1 MCDGKAPL
9 RAPTP
14 TRNCA
19 PTNYDC
25 ERFDGGQSSPII
37 PGQKTMHRTL
47 LAFAS
52 TLLFLFGVL
61 ASPVRADDMQTCR
74 RWADD
79 ETIAACSRLI
89 ASGTQRGGD
98 LAQAY
103 LWRGITYIRFKGDWD
118 RAIADFTEA
127 LRLGSKDP
135 GAYAGRAAAYI
146 RKGDFDRALADLNE
160 GLRLDPKHAGIRNVL
175 GYYYN
180 KKGDYER
187 GLTEVNESLR
197 LAPQYAYAFNTR
209 GEIYENKAEY
219 SRALA
224 DFRAALSGDPD
235 KTQRLGVESA
245 AAIARVEGKLAAIS
259 GGDWARCAR
268 APDREDGISACARLI
283 TAKKLGA
290 ADLAQVYVLRAV
302 GYGRFRGDYDLA
314 IADYSEGMRLDPTIV
329 ASYAGRG
336 ASYLRKGN
344 LDLALKDLNEGL
356 RRNPNNSAVHNGLG
370 AYLLAKGDYGSALVE
385 FNTAIRLQPQYLYAY
400 RYRGEAYEGK
410 GDLSAALAD
419 FRVALSFDP
428 DKKQVGGRE
437 AAEGIARVEQKLANA
452 GGTKVAAPGISPP
465 AIAPVAAPIGH
476 RVALVI
482 GNAKYR
488 YATQLPN
495 PSNDAADIAQALRKL
510 GFDVVEGR
518 DLDKHAMED
527 KIREFGRKVERADL
541 ALLFYAGHGMQ
552 VGGKNYL
559 VPIDAKLERTGDL
572 TLDTI
577 EVGQIL
583 AQMEAEKR
591 VNLVF
596 LDACRDNPLARSFAR
611 SLGTRSTSVGSGL
624 AAIQSAVGTMIA
636 YATQPDNVALDG
648 EGRNSPFTAA
658 LLKHIATPNLE
669 ISALMKRVRADVIAA
684 TREKQVPWDHSSL
697 VGDVVL
703 AR

>member
-1 MCDGKAPL
+1 
-9 RAPTP
+9 
-14 TRNCA
+14 
-19 PTNYDC
+19 
-25 ERFDGGQSSPII
+25 
-37 PGQKTMHRTL
+37 MHRLL

-52 TLLFLFGVL
+52 AISLLIGVV
-61 ASPVRADDMQTCR
+61 ASPVRADDTETCR
-74 RWADD
+74 KWVGDD
-79 ETIAACSRLI
+79 ALAACTRLI
-89 ASGTQRGGD
+89 SSGTRRGGD
-98 LAQAY
+98 LAEAY
-103 LWRGITYIRFKGDWD
+103 IWRGIIYIRFKGDWD
-118 RAIADFTEA
+118 RAIADFGEA
-127 LRLGSKDP
+127 IRLGTKDP
-135 GAYAGRAAAYI
+135 GAYAGRAAANL
-146 RKGDFDRALADLNE
+146 RKGNIDRALPDLTE
-160 GLRLDPKHAGIRNVL
+160 GLRLDPRHPGVHNVL

-180 KKGDYER
+180 KKGDLAR
-187 GLTEVNESLR
+187 ALTEANEALR
-197 LAPQYAYAFNTR
+197 LSPQYSYAFNTR
-209 GEIYENKAEY
+209 GEIYENKGELDK
-219 SRALA
+219 ALG
-224 DFRAALSGDPD
+224 DFRAALDLDPD
-235 KTQRLGVESA
+235 KRQRAGLDA
-245 AAIARVEGKLAAIS
+245 AEGIARVEQKLTAIDRA
-259 GGDWARCAR
+259 GCAT
-268 APDREDGISACARLI
+268 APNREDGISACTRLI
-283 TAKKLGA
+283 AAKKLGG
-290 ADLAQVYVLRAV
+290 ADLGQAYVLRAI
-302 GYGRFRGDYDLA
+302 GYGRFKGDYDLA
-314 IADYSEGMRLDPTIV
+314 IADYSEGMRLDPANV
-329 ASYAGRG
+329 AAYAGRAAG
-336 ASYLRKGN
+336 YLRKGN
-344 LDLALKDLNEGL
+344 MDLALKDLNEGL

-370 AYLLAKGDYGSALVE
+370 AYHLAKGEYTSALVE

-400 RYRGEAYEGK
+400 RYRAEAYEGK
-410 GDLSAALAD
+410 GDLAAALAD

-437 AAEGIARVEQKLANA
+437 AAEGIARVEQKLAKADVAN
-452 GGTKVAAPGISPP
+452 VAAPRISPP
-465 AIAPVAAPIGH
+465 AVAATVPTSR

-488 YATQLPN
+488 FAVQLPN
-495 PSNDAADIAQALRKL
+495 PSNDAADVAQALRKL
-510 GFDVVEGR
+510 RFDVVEGR
-518 DLDKHAMED
+518 DLDRRGMED
-527 KIREFGRKVERADL
+527 RIREFGRKVEGADL

-572 TLDTI
+572 SLDTI
-577 EVGQIL
+577 EVGQVL

-684 TREKQVPWDHSSL
+684 THEKQVPWDHSSL

>member
-1 MCDGKAPL
+1 
-9 RAPTP
+9 
-14 TRNCA
+14 
-19 PTNYDC
+19 
-25 ERFDGGQSSPII
+25 
-37 PGQKTMHRTL
+37 MHRPL

-52 TLLFLFGVL
+52 VISLLIGVI
-61 ASPVRADDMQTCR
+61 ASPA
-74 RWADD
+74 WADD
-79 ETIAACSRLI
+79 TETCKKWVGDDALAACTRLI
-89 ASGTQRGGD
+89 SSGTLRGGD
-98 LAQAY
+98 LAEAY
-103 LWRGITYIRFKGDWD
+103 IWRGITYIRFKGDWD
-118 RAIADFTEA
+118 RAIADFGEA
-127 LRLGSKDP
+127 IRLGTKDP
-135 GAYAGRAAAYI
+135 AAYAGRAAAYI
-146 RKGDFDRALADLNE
+146 RKGDTDRSLPDLNE
-160 GLRLDPKHAGIRNVL
+160 GLRLDPRHPGVHNVL

-180 KKGDYER
+180 KKGDLAR
-187 GLTEVNESLR
+187 ALTEANEALR
-197 LAPQYAYAFNTR
+197 LSPQYSYAFNTR
-209 GEIYENKAEY
+209 GEIYESKGELDKA
-219 SRALA
+219 LV
-224 DFRAALSGDPD
+224 DFRAALGLDPD
-235 KTQRLGVESA
+235 KRQRAGMEA
-245 AAIARVEGKLAAIS
+245 AEGIARVEQKLTAIDRAGCS
-259 GGDWARCAR
+259 K
-268 APDREDGISACARLI
+268 APDREDGISACTRLI
-283 TAKKLGA
+283 AAKKLGG
-290 ADLAQVYVLRAV
+290 ADLGQVYILRAV
-302 GYGRFRGDYDLA
+302 GYGRFKGDYDLA
-314 IADYSEGMRLDPTIV
+314 IADYGEGMRLDPANV
-329 ASYAGRG
+329 AAYAGRA

-344 LDLALKDLNEGL
+344 VDLALKDLNEGL
-356 RRNPNNSAVHNGLG
+356 RRNPNNAAVQKGLG
-370 AYLLAKGDYGSALVE
+370 AYHLAKGEYTPALVE

-400 RYRGEAYEGK
+400 RYRAEAYEGK
-410 GDLSAALAD
+410 GDLAAAIAD

-437 AAEGIARVEQKLANA
+437 AAEGIARIEQKLAKA
-452 GGTKVAAPGISPP
+452 DVAAVAAPRVSPP
-465 AIAPVAAPIGH
+465 AAAVPAGR

-488 YATQLPN
+488 YATQLAN

-527 KIREFGRKVERADL
+527 RIREFGRKVERADL

-611 SLGTRSTSVGSGL
+611 SLGARSTSVGSGL

>member
-1 MCDGKAPL
+1 
-9 RAPTP
+9 
-14 TRNCA
+14 
-19 PTNYDC
+19 
-25 ERFDGGQSSPII
+25 
-37 PGQKTMHRTL
+37 MHRTL

-52 TLLFLFGVL
+52 AFFFLLAMF
-61 ASPVRADDMQTCR
+61 ASPVRADDTETCK
-74 RWADD
+74 RWAGDD
-79 ETIAACSRLI
+79 SLAACSRLI
-89 ASGTQRGGD
+89 ASGTLRGGD
-98 LAQAY
+98 LAQSY
-103 LWRGITYIRFKGDWD
+103 VWRGITYIRFKGDWD

-146 RKGDFDRALADLNE
+146 RKGDFDRALPDLNE
-160 GLRLDPKHAGIRNVL
+160 GLRLDSKHAGIRNVF

-209 GEIYENKAEY
+209 GEIYENKGEY
-219 SRALA
+219 NHALA
-224 DFRAALSGDPD
+224 DFRTALTGDPN

-245 AAIARVEGKLAAIS
+245 EAIARVEGKLAAVS
-259 GGDWARCAR
+259 GGDWTRCSR
-268 APDREDGISACARLI
+268 APDREDGISACTRLI
-283 TAKKLGA
+283 TARKLGG
-290 ADLAQVYVLRAV
+290 ADLGQVYVLRAI

-370 AYLLAKGDYGSALVE
+370 AYHLAKGEYGSALLE

-400 RYRGEAYEGK
+400 RYRAEAYEGR
-410 GDLSAALAD
+410 GDLTAALAD

-437 AAEGIARVEQKLANA
+437 AAEGIARVERKLAA
-452 GGTKVAAPGISPP
+452 AAGTKVAVAAPAISPP
-465 AIAPVAAPIGH
+465 VVAPVAAPIGH

-527 KIREFGRKVERADL
+527 RIREFGRKVERADL